1 MYNFNRLN
9 SSLFH
14 HFKLILMKHQFLMG
28 VMLAASLM
36 IACNQKKP
44 ATAFESNPVATP
56 LAIVPESP
64 DTMLSNGRRNI
75 FLVGRRELPG
85 LFVERSIFP
94 VSYRS
99 YPHTHPGNLNLTV
112 ISGSF
117 NLAFTANPDSAAVA
131 KCYGPGSFVI
141 VPANQPHFEWFT
153 ETTVM
158 DITGIGP
165 LQTINLP
172 IVHSSK

>member
-1 MYNFNRLN
+1 
-9 SSLFH
+9 
-14 HFKLILMKHQFLMG
+14 MG
-28 VMLAASLM
+28 AMLVASMM

-44 ATAFESNPVATP
+44 ATAFESKPVAAP

-64 DTMLSNGRRNI
+64 DTLLSNGRRNI
-75 FLVGRRELPG
+75 FLVSRRELPG

-94 VSYRS
+94 ASYRS
-99 YPHTHPGNLNLTV
+99 YPHTHSGNLNLTV
-112 ISGSF
+112 ISGAF
-117 NLAFTANPDSAAVA
+117 NLALTANPDSAAVTQ
-131 KCYGPGSFVI
+131 CYGPGSFVMI
-141 VPANQPHFEWFT
+141 PADEPHFEWFT

>member
-1 MYNFNRLN
+1 
-9 SSLFH
+9 
-14 HFKLILMKHQFLMG
+14 MKHQFLMG
-28 VMLAASLM
+28 AMLAASLM

-44 ATAFESNPVATP
+44 ATAFESKPAATP

-64 DTMLSNGRRNI
+64 DTLLSNGRRNI
-75 FLVGRRELPG
+75 FLVSRRELPG

-94 VSYRS
+94 ASYRS
-99 YPHTHPGNLNLTV
+99 YPHTHSGDLNLTV
-112 ISGSF
+112 ISGAF
-117 NLAFTANPDSAAVA
+117 NLALTANPDSAAVTH
-131 KCYGPGSFVI
+131 CYGPGSFVMI
-141 VPANQPHFEWFT
+141 PADQPHFEWFT